1 MKQNRR
7 YLNALYHCC
16 GRKAWAQS
24 FTLCQQAT
32 TEITLVVTT
41 SKYYQLF
48 TVLSAKDISVS
59 HRLSPVSESN
69 RQPTIIARFCSRRI
83 RDAVFNNRHRLRAH
97 NKDHPKARIFINESL
112 TKINRRRFNQ
122 CLRFK
127 KENNL
132 KFIWTKNGITY
143 LRKDEGTPAFTIKN
157 GSDLVRRGIVAS

>member
-1 MKQNRR
+1 MHLTDKTKVARADFTRTRSAAILLPVPLNSNR
-7 YLNALYHCC
+7 
-16 GRKAWAQS
+16 
-24 FTLCQQAT
+24 
-32 TEITLVVTT
+32 I
-41 SKYYQLF
+41 SKLLQ
-48 TVLSAKDISVS
+48 VDLSAKDISLS
-59 HRLSPVSESN
+59 HRLSPASESN

-143 LRKDEGTPAFTIKN
+143 LRKDEGTPAFAIKN
-157 GSDLVRRGIVAS
+157 ESDLVRHGIVAS

>member
-1 MKQNRR
+1 MQV
-7 YLNALYHCC
+7 
-16 GRKAWAQS
+16 G
-24 FTLCQQAT
+24 
-32 TEITLVVTT
+32 
-41 SKYYQLF
+41 
-48 TVLSAKDISVS
+48 LSAKDISVS
-59 HRLSPVSESN
+59 HRLSPGSESN
-69 RQPTIIARFCSRRI
+69 RQSTIIARFSSRRI

-143 LRKDEGTPAFTIKN
+143 LRKDEGTQAFAIKTEA
-157 GSDLVRRGIVAS
+157 DLVRHGIVAY